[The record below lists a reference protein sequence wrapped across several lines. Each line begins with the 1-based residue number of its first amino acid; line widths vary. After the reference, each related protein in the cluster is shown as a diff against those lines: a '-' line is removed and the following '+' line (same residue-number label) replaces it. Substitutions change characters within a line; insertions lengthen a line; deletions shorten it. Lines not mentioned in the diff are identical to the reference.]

1 MQKSG
6 RSMQRPYN
14 GFKDYLVRPESEFG
28 VGGADV
34 AGGEGVAAS
43 GTLAER
49 KRLQPSLR
57 GCDGE
62 RL

>member
-1 MQKSG
+1 M
-6 RSMQRPYN
+6 
-14 GFKDYLVRPESEFG
+14 PEFHA
-28 VGGADV
+28 GGAN
-34 AGGEGVAAS
+34 

-49 KRLQPSLR
+49 KGLQPSLR